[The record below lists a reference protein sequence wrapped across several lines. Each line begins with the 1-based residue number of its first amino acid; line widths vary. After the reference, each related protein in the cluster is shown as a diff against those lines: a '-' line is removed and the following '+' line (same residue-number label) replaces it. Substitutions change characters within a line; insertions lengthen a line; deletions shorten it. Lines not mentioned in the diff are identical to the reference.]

1 MDFSLRLL
9 PIHAYCIPIRSSEAF
24 LVFTSF
30 ELCFLVVP
38 ESTYAKTSSR
48 ILRW

>member
-24 LVFTSF
+24 FGIHHFRALLLGGS
-30 ELCFLVVP
+30 
-38 ESTYAKTSSR
+38 
-48 ILRW
+48 